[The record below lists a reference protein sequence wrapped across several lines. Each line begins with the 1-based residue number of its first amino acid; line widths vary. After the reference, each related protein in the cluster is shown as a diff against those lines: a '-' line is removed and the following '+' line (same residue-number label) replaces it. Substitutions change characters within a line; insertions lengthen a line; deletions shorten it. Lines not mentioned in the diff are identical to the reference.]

1 MPFPSDLEI
10 ARKAML
16 KPLDDIAGEI
26 GIGPNLLEPY
36 GEWAG
41 IASVYLLA
49 GFGRGLLPVSEARA
63 A

>member
-1 MPFPSDLEI
+1 VKLL
-10 ARKAML
+10 RAMRGR
-16 KPLDDIAGEI
+16 PVEGWETAE
-26 GIGPNLLEPY
+26 LLEPY

-49 GFGRGLLPVSEARA
+49 GFSRGLLPVSEARA